1 MKEEYLDNI
10 VVDGLDETYA
20 TNMDVDD
27 VVSPS
32 VMLVDFIIDRTGSM
46 NMYER
51 VMQECLSLI
60 HIQMCIRDSYMST
73 LIYTYAPFFLVSCI
87 GGINGLYESPS
98 NTSTST
104 VLVNTSV

>member
-51 VMQECLSLI
+51 VMQECLQSAI
-60 HIQMCIRDSYMST
+60 
-73 LIYTYAPFFLVSCI
+73 
-87 GGINGLYESPS
+87 PS
-98 NTSTST
+98 RQTKCS
-104 VLVNTSV
+104 

>member
-32 VMLVDFIIDRTGSM
+32 VMLVDFAIDGSSSM
-46 NMYER
+46 NPYEKT
-51 VMQECLSLI
+51 MQDCLA
-60 HIQMCIRDSYMST
+60 T
-73 LIYTYAPFFLVSCI
+73 LYQLTGDDRFRPVPALDEHVANGELGRKTGKGWYDYTK
-87 GGINGLYESPS
+87 
-98 NTSTST
+98 
-104 VLVNTSV
+104 

>member
-46 NMYER
+46 NMYGQFQ
-51 VMQECLSLI
+51 VKCVKSNLI
-60 HIQMCIRDSYMST
+60 
-73 LIYTYAPFFLVSCI
+73 L
-87 GGINGLYESPS
+87 
-98 NTSTST
+98 
-104 VLVNTSV
+104 

>member
-32 VMLVDFIIDRTGSM
+32 VMLVDFIIDRTG
-46 NMYER
+46 
-51 VMQECLSLI
+51 
-60 HIQMCIRDSYMST
+60 
-73 LIYTYAPFFLVSCI
+73 LV
-87 GGINGLYESPS
+87 LE
-98 NTSTST
+98 
-104 VLVNTSV
+104 